1 MFATESLTARTKKSV
16 VRAGDTCKARHWHAV
31 AATPHEDPL
40 STLTAHFDRWLSAD
54 ACGMSLK
61 MQNVSVLRDRT
72 SPPWAKMH
80 HLY

>member
-1 MFATESLTARTKKSV
+1 MFARGSLIARTKKSA
-16 VRAGDTCKARHWHAV
+16 VRAEDTCKARRWHAV

-40 STLTAHFDRWLSAD
+40 STSTAHFDRWLSAG
-54 ACGMSLK
+54 ACGMLLK
-61 MQNVSVLRDRT
+61 MQNVFVLRDRT